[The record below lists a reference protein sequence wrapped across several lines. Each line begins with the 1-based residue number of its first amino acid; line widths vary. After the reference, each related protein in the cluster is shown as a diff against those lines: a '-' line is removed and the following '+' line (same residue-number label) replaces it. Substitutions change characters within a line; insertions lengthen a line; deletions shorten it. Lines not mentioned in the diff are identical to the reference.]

1 MSLLLGID
9 LLGRVIAVGFV
20 FAGALLACGLCGALH
35 DRDAALVIVS

>member
-20 FAGALLACGLCGALH
+20 FTGALLTRGLCGALH
-35 DRDAALVIVS
+35 DRHAAVVDK